1 LSELP
6 NLKAIAL
13 FENSEKILNLI
24 EIIFIKKNKKIPK
37 IFISNDL
44 EKITK
49 FLFENSEKQ

>member
-1 LSELP
+1 LKQVFLAKP
-6 NLKAIAL
+6 ALDLKNL
-13 FENSEKILNLI
+13 ENNSSKEN
-24 EIIFIKKNKKIPK
+24 PK

>member
-1 LSELP
+1 LDLIEEKFLEK
-6 NLKAIAL
+6 N
-13 FENSEKILNLI
+13 KIL
-24 EIIFIKKNKKIPK
+24 PK